1 MIVTCYNV
9 GKAKN
14 STWIPTSGGQD
25 YEGTLRVPSSIL
37 KPTITFQ
44 FGKDWCPK
52 NINYCYIPEF
62 RRYYFVNDWEYSTGL
77 WVCYLEVD
85 VMASFKSEIGK
96 KSYYIIRTS
105 TAFDGRISDALYPSF
120 SNPTRNATVASHPL
134 FPQANS
140 VKSGTFVVG
149 IIGKNGMCEYYKF
162 NYAGFVKFSESVFS
176 SMTWMQSN
184 DLADLGE
191 DIAKMVFNPAQY
203 ITSVLWFPY
212 DIVEDEV
219 VIESKIGLGWWEVN
233 ATAVR
238 LSSNAIDR
246 VSTTVNVP
254 SHPQAGTRG
263 SYLNSYPYRR
273 GRLFIQGFGSIEL
286 NYSKIIE
293 NTLTIQ
299 CDIDCRTGGAVA
311 YVYIVKGNEKYML
324 ANVPGKVGFSISI
337 GDIKNDLPG
346 AIGSAV
352 GAVGSIVSGNW
363 IGSASSLL
371 NLGLQLTNAEAT
383 ALSSADTVASMLVNT
398 QLITDCYEITEE
410 DNADNGRPYMKNG
423 VPSSMGNGFYIVENG
438 NVNIIGAYADEITMI
453 KNYLEGGFYYA

>member
-1 MIVTCYNV
+1 MIVTCFNV
-9 GKAKN
+9 GKPKN
-14 STWIPTSGGQD
+14 STWIPGSGGKD

-44 FGKDWCPK
+44 FAKDWCPK

-77 WVCYLEVD
+77 WVCYMEVD
-85 VMASFKSEIGK
+85 VMASFKSEIGE

-120 SNPTRNATVASHPL
+120 SNPTRHVSMASQPL
-134 FPQANS
+134 FPQANN

-149 IIGKNGMCEYYKF
+149 IIGKAGMCEYYKF
-162 NYAGFVKFSESVFS
+162 NYAGFLKFAESVFS
-176 SMTWMQSN
+176 SMTWMQSG
-184 DLADLGE
+184 DLGDLGE
-191 DIAKMVFNPAQY
+191 DVAKMVFNPAQY
-203 ITSVLWFPY
+203 ITTVLWFPY
-212 DIVEDEV
+212 DIVENEV
-219 VIESKIGLGWWEVN
+219 VIETKIGLGWWEVD

-238 LSSNAIDR
+238 LSSSAIDR
-246 VSTTVNVP
+246 VTTNVEVP
-254 SHPQAGTRG
+254 NHPQANSRG
-263 SYLNSYPYRR
+263 AYLNSYPYRR
-273 GRLFIQGFGSIEL
+273 GRLFIQGFGSVEL
-286 NYSKIIE
+286 NYSKIRE

-311 YVYIVKGNEKYML
+311 YVYSVIDEVKYML
-324 ANVPGKVGFSISI
+324 ANVPGRVGFSISI
-337 GDIKNDLPG
+337 GDIKNDLLG

-352 GAVGSIVSGNW
+352 GAVGGIVSGNW
-363 IGSASSLL
+363 IGSGASLL

-383 ALSSADTVASMLVNT
+383 AVSSADSVASMLVNT

-423 VPSSMGNGFYIVENG
+423 VPSTLGNGFYIVENG
-438 NVNIIGAYADEITMI
+438 NVNIVGAYSDEITMI